1 MCEWR
6 NKVSFDHYSWGQ
18 KHMSNI
24 FYTTIHMHYYYS
36 KINSGTASLWRVC
49 YCVSN
54 YLPLARWIEQISGAI
69 VVHCSM
75 WHSSMQPP
83 QWLAI
88 MVITWQQLNM
98 TQKESCTF
106 YLAFK
111 WLTFLFKKKLLL
123 VQLEFQA
130 GSSSGSTVVAD
141 EQDIQLVLFPG
152 LILFQPCSLACSRR
166 SVVAQVVYSQPKD
179 SHTNSKKA
187 PSTVCLSLRI
197 KSPAWMILLCACA
210 IVFGAYS
217 KLIMCRVHTGCYLIG
232 CTAQCFGA
240 GGKLSSKIRYHK

>member
-1 MCEWR
+1 
-6 NKVSFDHYSWGQ
+6 
-18 KHMSNI
+18 MSNI
-24 FYTTIHMHYYYS
+24 LYTTIHMHYYYS
-36 KINSGTASLWRVC
+36 KINSGTSLWRVC

-54 YLPLARWIEQISGAI
+54 CLPLARWIEQISGAI
-69 VVHCSM
+69 VVHCSL
-75 WHSSMQPP
+75 WHPSMQPP

-88 MVITWQQLNM
+88 MVITWQRLNM

-106 YLAFK
+106 CLAFK
-111 WLTFLFKKKLLL
+111 WLTFLFNKLQL

-141 EQDIQLVLFPG
+141 EQDIRFLFPG
-152 LILFQPCSLACSRR
+152 LILFQPCSLACFRR

-197 KSPAWMILLCACA
+197 KSPAWMISVCACACA

-217 KLIMCRVHTGCYLIG
+217 KLMMCRVHTGCYLIG
-232 CTAQCFGA
+232 CTRDVTRNSKARRPKGA
-240 GGKLSSKIRYHK
+240 RRKICLLINYS

>member
-1 MCEWR
+1 
-6 NKVSFDHYSWGQ
+6 
-18 KHMSNI
+18 
-24 FYTTIHMHYYYS
+24 
-36 KINSGTASLWRVC
+36 
-49 YCVSN
+49 
-54 YLPLARWIEQISGAI
+54 
-69 VVHCSM
+69 
-75 WHSSMQPP
+75 MQSP

-197 KSPAWMILLCACA
+197 KSPA
-210 IVFGAYS
+210 
-217 KLIMCRVHTGCYLIG
+217 
-232 CTAQCFGA
+232 
-240 GGKLSSKIRYHK
+240 